1 MILIILFVLL
11 CIICR
16 VNCDLDN
23 YGNEEISLLILAAA
37 DNNGEIAAYK
47 NNNKWYYK
55 TVYNGKKNNRKCYE
69 SIVDIIPELRRLYDK
84 ECRKAGIAI
93 HSPRQRIFGT
103 VEDYFR
109 DELYPAALRTYNKY
123 FSGVSN
129 TNDVERR
136 IKKYDLFGKLTENS
150 KVGAINI
157 YDKNI
162 DVDIIF
168 PDNDKFYNSIASYIK
183 DNKNGFDKVN
193 FNGPLYLNNEKLQN
207 IPENVLYKIV
217 ELCIE
222 DKDSCKNYFENS
234 DTNKGKIKY
243 LSDVNFVIVK
253 SKINNVERYHFFT
266 ARNAS
271 NNIKNR
277 KMAHQF
283 TVKYNS
289 QTKSYEN
296 DNDYR
301 HQELDYKQIE
311 SINNNY
317 GKTLKMELLKKQ
329 ELI

>member
-136 IKKYDLFGKLTENS
+136 IK
-150 KVGAINI
+150 NI
-157 YDKNI
+157 KNGIIEEAGIDIIPKSGILVNGRSNDDAGVYSSNTIVKDRIYLIDKGYKKDGDKNI
-162 DVDIIF
+162 HI
-168 PDNDKFYNSIASYIK
+168 NRATSYP
-183 DNKNGFDKVN
+183 NG
-193 FNGPLYLNNEKLQN
+193 
-207 IPENVLYKIV
+207 
-217 ELCIE
+217 
-222 DKDSCKNYFENS
+222 
-234 DTNKGKIKY
+234 
-243 LSDVNFVIVK
+243 
-253 SKINNVERYHFFT
+253 
-266 ARNAS
+266 
-271 NNIKNR
+271 
-277 KMAHQF
+277 
-283 TVKYNS
+283 
-289 QTKSYEN
+289 
-296 DNDYR
+296 
-301 HQELDYKQIE
+301 
-311 SINNNY
+311 
-317 GKTLKMELLKKQ
+317 
-329 ELI
+329 

>member
-84 ECRKAGIAI
+84 ECRKAGITI

-136 IKKYDLFGKLTENS
+136 IK
-150 KVGAINI
+150 NI
-157 YDKNI
+157 YLEIDIIPKSGILVNGRDNNDAGIYSSNTIVKDRIYLIDKGYKKDGDKNI
-162 DVDIIF
+162 HI
-168 PDNDKFYNSIASYIK
+168 NRATSSKW
-183 DNKNGFDKVN
+183 
-193 FNGPLYLNNEKLQN
+193 KL
-207 IPENVLYKIV
+207 L
-217 ELCIE
+217 
-222 DKDSCKNYFENS
+222 
-234 DTNKGKIKY
+234 
-243 LSDVNFVIVK
+243 
-253 SKINNVERYHFFT
+253 
-266 ARNAS
+266 
-271 NNIKNR
+271 
-277 KMAHQF
+277 
-283 TVKYNS
+283 
-289 QTKSYEN
+289 
-296 DNDYR
+296 
-301 HQELDYKQIE
+301 
-311 SINNNY
+311 
-317 GKTLKMELLKKQ
+317 
-329 ELI
+329 